1 MRGTDTTATT
11 TAATR
16 PAPATGSAAAA
27 TGWRSTAGRRLGPAA
42 AAALCLGLLT
52 ACGSDSEGGGYV
64 NDGAAGP
71 GSDSASGPQ
80 APDEDVRLI
89 PLKKEPPLTDAPD
102 GERGEGAAGSG
113 SGEPDD
119 PAGGPGTAGGSDG
132 AGRPGGGESGGSE
145 GDSSGPPSPGET
157 AEGPAKLSVG
167 DHERAPGE
175 ERWCERVTFPVHN
188 SGGAAVSSGSVTF
201 TTRIVGLLGGTW
213 GNVDTRQNLRA
224 PIEAGARAD
233 QSYTVCVDSWRVPI
247 GMSIE
252 TTGVKVDWK

>member
-1 MRGTDTTATT
+1 M
-11 TAATR
+11 
-16 PAPATGSAAAA
+16 
-27 TGWRSTAGRRLGPAA
+27 
-42 AAALCLGLLT
+42 LT
-52 ACGSDSEGGGYV
+52 ACGSGGGEGGGYV

-89 PLKKEPPLTDAPD
+89 PLKKELPLTDAPG
-102 GERGEGAAGSG
+102 GERGEGAAASG
-113 SGEPDD
+113 SGDPDD
-119 PAGGPGTAGGSDG
+119 PEDGPGTAGRGDG
-132 AGRPGGGESGGSE
+132 TGGPGAGGESGGSE

-157 AEGPAKLSVG
+157 ADGPAKLSVG
-167 DHERAPGE
+167 AHERAAGE
-175 ERWCERVTFPVHN
+175 ERWCERVAFPVTN
-188 SGGAAVSSGSVTF
+188 SGGAAVSSGTVTF

-252 TTGVKVDWK
+252 TTDVEVDWK